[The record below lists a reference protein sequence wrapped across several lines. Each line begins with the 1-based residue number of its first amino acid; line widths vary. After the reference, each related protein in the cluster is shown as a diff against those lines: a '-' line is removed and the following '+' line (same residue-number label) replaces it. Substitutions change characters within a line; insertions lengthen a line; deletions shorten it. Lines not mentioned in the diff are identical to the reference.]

1 MDQRLKLKYPV
12 VVEGKYDKAKV
23 SLVVSTS
30 VIPLNGFSVF
40 SDIEKKLL
48 LKKLANEKGI
58 ILLTDSDRAG
68 NFIRSKL
75 KGILKGNVY
84 NVYAPSVLG
93 KERRKSKPSAD
104 GVLGVEGLDSSV
116 LYDLLAPFADEGV
129 VAGASVSKTRFY
141 VDGFS
146 GGADS
151 SIRRKRLAELLSLP
165 TTLTANALLE
175 AINLLINEEQ
185 YLAALER
192 INNER

>member
-40 SDIEKKLL
+40 SDDEKKLL
-48 LKKLANEKGI
+48 LKKLANENGI

-68 NFIRSKL
+68 NFIRSRL

-93 KERRKSKPSAD
+93 KERRKQKPSAD
-104 GVLGVEGLDSSV
+104 GLLGVEGLSSSV
-116 LYDLLAPFADEGV
+116 LFDLLAPFADDTV
-129 VAGASVSKTRFY
+129 VAGASVTKTRFY

-151 SIRRKRLAELLSLP
+151 STRRKRLAELLSLP

-185 YLAALER
+185 YSAALER

>member
-104 GVLGVEGLDSSV
+104 GVLGVEGLASSV

-129 VAGASVSKTRFY
+129 VAGASISKTRFY